1 MVVAKGTLRK
11 PPASSATSKD
21 AGERFKRLESFATK
35 RCSFSG
41 ARAEALRTW
50 IAVGCSRCIVHSH
63 RHPAAGWLPAR
74 LPSWRSGEGG
84 GAPRNAEGRWRGLGR
99 CRRHQ
104 FFGDKWHHDSAGMI
118 VSKTPVIGIP
128 PYVCNSPIAICT
140 ETRSICSVHIT
151 PACGR
156 LLAGTQTL

>member
-84 GAPRNAEGRWRGLGR
+84 GGSQERGGRWRGLGR

-118 VSKTPVIGIP
+118 VSKTPVCSHTEQLYGYWWRCVQQLVTIRVSN
-128 PYVCNSPIAICT
+128 YPI
-140 ETRSICSVHIT
+140 RR
-151 PACGR
+151 R
-156 LLAGTQTL
+156 LV